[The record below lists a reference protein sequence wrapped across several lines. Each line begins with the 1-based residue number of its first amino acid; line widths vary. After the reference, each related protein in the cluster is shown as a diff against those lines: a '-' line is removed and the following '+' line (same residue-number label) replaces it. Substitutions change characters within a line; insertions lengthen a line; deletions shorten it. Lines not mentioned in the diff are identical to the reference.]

1 MKGTVLIAAASQ
13 RLLVSV
19 EQIKVRGGEALTA
32 LQYVVWKNH

>member
-19 EQIKVRGGEALTA
+19 EQIKVRGGEEP
-32 LQYVVWKNH
+32 